1 MLEMQGISPA
11 VLENAKLIFGSAQYV
26 VQPDVEGKIVD
37 RIWLFPLFSS
47 SWAGM
52 KPFDRIEDEKID
64 IAPMEERIKQAL
76 AADNDTL
83 MGFAFI
89 ESYWAENPKAQMYF
103 GFFDKDKHMTT
114 RLEVYTKEAPGG
126 AAWQLFPDLV
136 KQRMFD
142 EPFEHTS
149 RELQDIAL
157 TLTGN
162 ED

>member
-11 VLENAKLIFGSAQYV
+11 VLENAKLIFGSTQYV
-26 VQPDVEGKIVD
+26 VQPDADGKIVD

-47 SWAGM
+47 SWACM
-52 KPFDRIEDEKID
+52 KPFERIEDAEID
-64 IAPMEERIKQAL
+64 LAPIEERIKQAL

-103 GFFDKDKHMTT
+103 GFFDKDKHMAT
-114 RLEVYTKEAPGG
+114 RLEVYTKTVADG
-126 AAWQLFPDLV
+126 AAWQLFPDLI

-142 EPFEHTS
+142 EPFENTS
-149 RELQDIAL
+149 PELQEMAL
-157 TLTGN
+157 LLTGN